1 MWSQKVQ
8 VGVLAVAESAALVAV
23 AEVSPAVVS
32 AAAVAAAGKPH
43 TETNSV
49 DTFKLLTNK
58 AKRELFNLKHI
69 SLFAFLYVKTRC
81 YDRITCEDMAKF
93 H

>member
-1 MWSQKVQ
+1 MAIHFHLGFGGAVFIIVLLVCQRLLVMWSQKVQ

-49 DTFKLLTNK
+49 DTFKLLTN
-58 AKRELFNLKHI
+58 N
-69 SLFAFLYVKTRC
+69 TRQ
-81 YDRITCEDMAKF
+81 
-93 H
+93 